1 MGYPRNM
8 SNFLRVLYSYIEAY
22 FRYAFLYTNK
32 DQSRPWVFKNLI
44 IKRSKEFVVQ
54 TGCQASGVPGKSVRE
69 VRDHYLLTLSDKV
82 IRIGRELWGESEGG
96 EQKR

>member
-32 DQSRPWVFKNLI
+32 DQSRPRQGFVESDHQAVKGIRGPNWV
-44 IKRSKEFVVQ
+44 S
-54 TGCQASGVPGKSVRE
+54 S
-69 VRDHYLLTLSDKV
+69 
-82 IRIGRELWGESEGG
+82 
-96 EQKR
+96 